1 MPLYRA
7 MVPFQKRRSWCSKG
21 MGGGGRALGTHFAGL
36 GPRGTREEACIRP
49 ILIGL
54 LLAVAWAQLLEKF
67 RKLSRNANFAFPETR
82 GTGFVH
88 MLAHV
93 SREAVDLCTKLLIYD
108 PDERCVCVWL
118 RGGVVVVVV
127 VVWILI
133 VGF

>member
-1 MPLYRA
+1 VLE
-7 MVPFQKRRSWCSKG
+7 VVCVCHITTGF
-21 MGGGGRALGTHFAGL
+21 
-36 GPRGTREEACIRP
+36 
-49 ILIGL
+49 

-93 SREAVDLCTKLLIYD
+93 SREAVDLCSKLLIYD
-108 PDERCVCVWL
+108 PDERCVCVCVWL
-118 RGGVVVVVV
+118 RGGVVV